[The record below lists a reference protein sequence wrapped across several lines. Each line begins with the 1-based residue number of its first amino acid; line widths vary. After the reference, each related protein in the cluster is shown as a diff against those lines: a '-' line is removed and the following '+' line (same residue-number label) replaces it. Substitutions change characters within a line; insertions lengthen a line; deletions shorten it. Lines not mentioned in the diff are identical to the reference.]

1 MIYLTSCMF
10 RIRIHFQ
17 GKHFYLKKYNVLYL
31 QAEMKKLFE
40 YHPRSYQF
48 LFWFWLVIILI
59 VSSIPRLPDPSI
71 ELKSFH
77 LTIRTDYIL
86 HFLQYA
92 ILGGLFVMWQGL
104 RNKIFTNR
112 TLFIA
117 LVIGIALASLDE
129 YHQHY
134 IPGRRYNPVDM
145 FYNVL
150 GVVSG
155 LVFTALYIRKMIAK
169 GIIQ

>member
-1 MIYLTSCMF
+1 
-10 RIRIHFQ
+10 
-17 GKHFYLKKYNVLYL
+17 
-31 QAEMKKLFE
+31 MKKLFE
-40 YHPRSYQF
+40 YSPRNYQL
-48 LFWFWLVIILI
+48 LFWIWLVIILI

-92 ILGGLFVMWQGL
+92 ILGGLFVLWQGL
-104 RNKIFTNR
+104 KEKEFSYR
-112 TLFIA
+112 TLLIA
-117 LVIGIALASLDE
+117 LLIGIAIASLDE

-150 GVVSG
+150 GIISG
-155 LVFTALYIRKMIAK
+155 LVFTPCISGK
-169 GIIQ
+169 

>member
-1 MIYLTSCMF
+1 
-10 RIRIHFQ
+10 
-17 GKHFYLKKYNVLYL
+17 VLYL
-31 QAEMKKLFE
+31 PAEMKKVFE
-40 YHPRSYQF
+40 YSPRNYQF
-48 LFWFWLVIILI
+48 LFWSWLVIILI

-92 ILGGLFVMWQGL
+92 ILGGLFVLWQGL
-104 RNKIFTNR
+104 KDKKISYR
-112 TLFIA
+112 TLLIA
-117 LVIGIALASLDE
+117 LVIGIAFASLDE

-145 FYNVL
+145 FYNML
-150 GVVSG
+150 GIISG
-155 LVFTALYIRKMIAK
+155 LIFTALYLRRMITKGMIR
-169 GIIQ
+169 

>member
-1 MIYLTSCMF
+1 
-10 RIRIHFQ
+10 
-17 GKHFYLKKYNVLYL
+17 VLYL
-31 QAEMKKLFE
+31 PPEMKKLFE
-40 YHPRSYQF
+40 YSPRNYQL
-48 LFWFWLVIILI
+48 LFWIWLVIILI

-92 ILGGLFVMWQGL
+92 ILGGLFVLWQGL
-104 RNKIFTNR
+104 KEKEFSYR
-112 TLFIA
+112 TLLIA
-117 LVIGIALASLDE
+117 LLIGIAIASLDE

-150 GVVSG
+150 GIISG
-155 LVFTALYIRKMIAK
+155 LVFTTLYLKRMITKGMIR
-169 GIIQ
+169 